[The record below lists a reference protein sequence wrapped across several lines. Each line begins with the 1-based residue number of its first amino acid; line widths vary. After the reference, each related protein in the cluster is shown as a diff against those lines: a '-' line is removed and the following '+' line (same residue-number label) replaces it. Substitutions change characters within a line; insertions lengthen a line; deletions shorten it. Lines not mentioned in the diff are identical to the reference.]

1 MLSYNKNAI
10 DMLLSHYEKIDWE
23 SLSLKCHILEETPE
37 KIDWESLSLKCHI
50 LEENP

>member
-23 SLSLKCHILEETPE
+23 SLSLKCHILEE
-37 KIDWESLSLKCHI
+37 
-50 LEENP
+50 NP